1 MPKSR
6 ISLEPTVLKVG
17 NTKDEDVLMGSRCTE
32 CERYFFP
39 QRKRCA
45 HCAEPT
51 TEPVQLSKEGV
62 LSSYSL
68 LTRKPKYC
76 LVDPPYILGEVSI
89 PEGIVIYAVI
99 HSADPEALEMGQPVR
114 LDTVEIESDEKGG
127 SVIAYRFA
135 PKEAQK

>member
-1 MPKSR
+1 MPNSR

-51 TEPVQLSKEGV
+51 TEPVELSREGI
-62 LSSYSL
+62 LGSYSL
-68 LTRKPKYC
+68 MTRKPKYC
-76 LVDPPYILGEVSI
+76 LIDPPYILGEVSI
-89 PEGIVIYAVI
+89 PEGIVIYSVI
-99 HSADPEALEMGQPVR
+99 HSTDPEALEMGQPVR

-127 SVIAYRFA
+127 SVTAYRFA
-135 PKEAQK
+135 PVE

>member
-1 MPKSR
+1 MSSKR
-6 ISLEPTVLKVG
+6 TSLEPVVLKVG
-17 NTKDEDVLMGSRCTE
+17 STKEEDVLIGSRCTE

-51 TEPVQLSKEGV
+51 IETVELSREGI
-62 LSSYSL
+62 LISYSL

-76 LVDPPYILGEVSI
+76 LVEPPYVLGEVSI

-99 HSADPEALEMGQPVR
+99 KSTDPEALELGQPVR
-114 LDTVEIESDEKGG
+114 LDTMELEINGKDGKF
-127 SVIAYRFA
+127 IAYRFA
-135 PKEAQK
+135 PIQ

>member
-39 QRKRCA
+39 HRKRCA

-51 TEPVQLSKEGV
+51 TESVELSREGI

-68 LTRKPKYC
+68 MTRKPKYC
-76 LVDPPYILGEVSI
+76 LVEPPYILGEVSI

-99 HSADPEALEMGQPVR
+99 HSTDPEALELGRPVK

-127 SVIAYRFA
+127 SVIAYRFT
-135 PKEAQK
+135 PKEV

>member
-1 MPKSR
+1 MPSSR

-17 NTKDEDVLMGSRCTE
+17 NTKEEDVLMGSRCTE

-51 TEPVQLSKEGV
+51 TEPVELSKEGI
-62 LSSYSL
+62 LGSYSL
-68 LTRKPKYC
+68 MTRKPKYC
-76 LVDPPYILGEVSI
+76 LIEPPYILGEVSI

-99 HSADPEALEMGQPVR
+99 HSTDPEVLEMGQPVR

-135 PKEAQK
+135 PIE